1 MKKLFCLALILSIF
15 VNVNTFSV
23 TRKSSSGKKSSLGQG
38 QAEPVRVVL
47 RFLKEYANLG
57 PGYIDD
63 TNLISDKFRTKYYKE
78 KEKYIEENGIMD
90 YVPIVGGQ
98 NPSENYKLISYNPN
112 TGIVVVKAVYSEG
125 YIDTSKIQLKVKNI
139 NGKWIIDDYVQKY

>member
-23 TRKSSSGKKSSLGQG
+23 TRKSSSGKKSSSGQV
-38 QAEPVRVVL
+38 QAEAVRVVL

-78 KEKYIEENGIMD
+78 KDFHNNGS
-90 YVPIVGGQ
+90 PFCL
-98 NPSENYKLISYNPN
+98 E
-112 TGIVVVKAVYSEG
+112 VYF
-125 YIDTSKIQLKVKNI
+125 
-139 NGKWIIDDYVQKY
+139 

>member
-23 TRKSSSGKKSSLGQG
+23 TRKSSSGKKSSSGQV
-38 QAEPVRVVL
+38 QAEAVRVVL

-98 NPSENYKLISYNPN
+98 NPSENYKLISYNQN
-112 TGIVVVKAVYSEG
+112 TGIVVVKAVYSES

>member
-1 MKKLFCLALILSIF
+1 MKKVFCLAIILAVF
-15 VNVNTFSV
+15 ANVNTFSAV
-23 TRKSSSGKKSSLGQG
+23 KKSNLNKTSSSKQV
-38 QAEPVRVVL
+38 QAEFVKVAF
-47 RFLKEYANLG
+47 RFLKEYVNSG
-57 PGYIDD
+57 PDYIDNS
-63 TNLISDKFRTKYYKE
+63 NLISDKFRTKYYKK

>member
-1 MKKLFCLALILSIF
+1 MKKLFCLAFIITVF

-23 TRKSSSGKKSSLGQG
+23 TKKSSASKKSPSGQT
-38 QAEPVRVVL
+38 QTEPVRVVL
-47 RFLKEYANLG
+47 RFLKEYANLE
-57 PGYIDD
+57 PGYIDN

-78 KEKYIEENGIMD
+78 KAKYIEENGIID

-112 TGIVVVKAVYSEG
+112 TGMVVVKPVYAGYDSE
-125 YIDTSKIQLKVKNI
+125 IEEIKLQVKQV